1 MESTLHN
8 YYSIE
13 LMWDSV
19 TKVLEMVNKDIRGPL
34 AAGLLEKMESFE
46 FAFFFYEVNV
56 KVVCHHN
63 SQMSFHIS
71 YKKV

>member
-19 TKVLEMVNKDIRGPL
+19 TKVLEMVDKDIRGPL
-34 AAGLLEKMESFE
+34 AAGLLEKMDSFE
-46 FAFFFYEVNV
+46 FAFFL
-56 KVVCHHN
+56 
-63 SQMSFHIS
+63 
-71 YKKV
+71 

>member
-46 FAFFFYEVNV
+46 FAFFFM
-56 KVVCHHN
+56 KLMLKLFAITIH
-63 SQMSFHIS
+63 
-71 YKKV
+71 K